1 MNPENII
8 ILEAVRRLM
17 NLRTELESDELY
29 TLGITESINELLE
42 MMEEYK

>member
-8 ILEAVRRLM
+8 ILEAVRRLV

-29 TLGITESINELLE
+29 SLGITESINELLE